1 MNIAIVGCG
10 LMGKRHIHGLK
21 ELIRNNLADITLTA
35 VVDSDRARAEEAAR
49 LSKELLGYTPRT
61 YGDLHS
67 MINDTRPDIADIA
80 TDVKTHHT
88 IATSL
93 IQHGVNCLVEKPLAI
108 TVQACNAIMEES
120 RKHKVKVAV
129 AENYRRDPCNRLTKS
144 LIRSEVLGKPLHML
158 QLSVG
163 GGDNMMLSTWRHK
176 KSGVISLDMGVHYTD
191 LIYYFLGLPKTVV
204 GTASIIRSFR
214 YKREM
219 VNNKATKSV
228 TVECETEDFLDAL
241 YSYEGRT
248 SAKLYLNSGAAGQGL
263 WYRIVYCEDGSIMV
277 PMDRTGEKVKAIRA
291 HDADYLGL
299 NTGQIWLGAP
309 YNEEE
314 SEKMIEAVLDETYD
328 DHTKTLFPKVRNGY
342 RMGFEEVDKKLIAL
356 ELLDFIDSVRDNRRP
371 ETDAYDGMIAVALIY
386 SALESSLSGEA
397 VKLNDIMNMKIQDYQ
412 NQINMELARS

>member
-1 MNIAIVGCG
+1 MNIALVGCG

-21 ELIRNNLADITLTA
+21 ELIRNNLADVTLTA
-35 VVDSDRARAEEAAR
+35 VVDSDQTRAAEAAR
-49 LSKELLGYTPRT
+49 LSREVLGYAPRT
-61 YGDLHS
+61 YSDVDS

-88 IATSL
+88 IAISL
-93 IQHGVNCLVEKPLAI
+93 MQDGVNCLLEKPLAV
-108 TVQACNAIMEES
+108 TVKACNAIIAES
-120 RKHKVKVAV
+120 KKHGVKVAV
-129 AENYRRDPCNRLTKS
+129 AENYRRDPCNRLAKS
-144 LIRSEVLGKPLHML
+144 LIRNEVLGKPLHML

-163 GGDNMMLSTWRHK
+163 GGDNLLLSTWRHK

-191 LIYYFLGLPKTVV
+191 LIYYFLGLPKKVV
-204 GTASIIRSFR
+204 GTASMLRNFR
-214 YKREM
+214 YKRDM
-219 VNNKATKSV
+219 VNNKATRSA

-263 WYRIVYCEDGSIMV
+263 WYRVVYCEDGSILV
-277 PMDRTGEKVKAIRA
+277 PMDRMGEKVKAIRA

-299 NTGQIWLGAP
+299 NPAQIWLGAP

-314 SEKMIEAVLDETYD
+314 SEKMIDTVLDETYD
-328 DHTKTLFPKVRNGY
+328 DHTKALFPKIRNGY
-342 RMGFEEVDKKLIAL
+342 SMSFEEVDRRLIGL

-371 ETDAYDGMIAVALIY
+371 ETEAYDGMIAVAMIY

-397 VKLNDIMNMKIQDYQ
+397 VKLNDIMNMRIQDYQ
-412 NQINMELARS
+412 NRINVELARS

>member
-10 LMGKRHIHGLK
+10 LMGRRHVHGLK

-35 VVDSDRARAEEAAR
+35 VVDSDRTRAEEAAR
-49 LSKELLGYTPRT
+49 LSKEVLGCTPRT
-61 YGDLHS
+61 YCDLHS

-93 IQHGVNCLVEKPLAI
+93 IQYGVNCLVEKPLAI
-108 TVQACNAIMEES
+108 TVQACNAIIEES
-120 RKHKVKVAV
+120 RKHKVRVAV
-129 AENYRRDPCNRLTKS
+129 AENYRRDPCNRLAKS
-144 LIRSEVLGKPLHML
+144 LIRNEVLGKPLHML
-158 QLSVG
+158 QVSAG

-204 GTASIIRSFR
+204 GTASILRNFR
-214 YKREM
+214 YKRDM
-219 VNNKATKSV
+219 VNNKPTKSV

-263 WYRIVYCEDGSIMV
+263 WYRIMYCEEGSILV

-291 HDADYLGL
+291 HDDDYLGL
-299 NTGQIWLGAP
+299 NPAQIWLGAP
-309 YNEEE
+309 YHEEE
-314 SEKMIEAVLDETYD
+314 SQNMIDSVLDETYD
-328 DHTKTLFPKVRNGY
+328 DHTKTLFPNIRNGY
-342 RMGFEEVDKKLIAL
+342 NMKFEEVDRKLIAL
-356 ELLDFIDSVRDNRRP
+356 EMLDFIDSVRDHRDP
-371 ETDAYDGMIAVALIY
+371 ETGAYDGMIAVALIY
-386 SALESSLSGEA
+386 SALESSLLGEA
-397 VKLNDIMNMKIQDYQ
+397 VNFNDVMNMKIQDYQ
-412 NQINMELARS
+412 KQIGV